1 MKRAV
6 VLLALACLFL
16 MPAIAMAQYDYPS
29 GGGGDSGPSMGNPP
43 AMNPPSGSGS
53 STGGIT
59 VMGPSM
65 TMPGDSGDSDSVNI
79 VDFAFQPGSLAV
91 PVGTT
96 LRWHNSGAAP
106 HTVTANTGAFDSG
119 TIAPGG
125 NFSET
130 LSAPGLYMYHCN
142 IHPNMTGTV
151 MVTGS

>member
-6 VLLALACLFL
+6 VLLALSLVFFL
-16 MPAIAMAQYDYPS
+16 PAIALAQYDYPS
-29 GGGGDSGPSMGNPP
+29 GGGGSGPAMNPP

-65 TMPGDSGDSDSVNI
+65 TMPSSGGASDSVNI

-91 PVGTT
+91 PAGTT
-96 LRWHNSGAAP
+96 LQWHNSGAAP
-106 HTVTANTGAFDSG
+106 HTVTSTTGAFDSG
-119 TIAPGG
+119 TISPGG
-125 NFSET
+125 NYSEM
-130 LSAPGLYMYHCN
+130 LSDPGLYMYHCT

-151 MVTGS
+151 MVTAS